1 MRSTM
6 PSDSMDDIELK
17 NIQLQFPALR
27 YLSRDDSS
35 VREER
40 VETDKGSLLVAVQ
53 GNRAK
58 PPILTYHDLGL
69 NCKRFT
75 IEMFNV
81 YGIELRNER
90 NEYDEKKEFTI
101 YSRQILL
108 RIRMDS

>member
-1 MRSTM
+1 MHSTM

-35 VREER
+35 VREEK

-58 PPILTYHDLGL
+58 PAILTYHDLGL
-69 NCKRFT
+69 NCEQFAIKERLEWYTELYVYRNDYILKDCKKRF
-75 IEMFNV
+75 
-81 YGIELRNER
+81 EL
-90 NEYDEKKEFTI
+90 FHHT
-101 YSRQILL
+101 LC
-108 RIRMDS
+108 